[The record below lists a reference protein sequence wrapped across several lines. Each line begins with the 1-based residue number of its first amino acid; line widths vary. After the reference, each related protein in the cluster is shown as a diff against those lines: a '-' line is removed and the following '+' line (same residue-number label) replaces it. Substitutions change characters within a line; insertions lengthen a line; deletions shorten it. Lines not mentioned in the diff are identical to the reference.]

1 MMIIGKT
8 YDEERA
14 LYAMQDSSVEKCRF
28 AGPAD
33 GESALKETRNII
45 VSDCD
50 FELRY
55 PIWHSQLFKMTNC
68 RMNETCRAAIWYS
81 SDGIVT
87 DSVLGGA
94 KCFRE
99 CDNITIKNCK
109 AKSSEF
115 GWKCRKFEIDGLEI
129 ESEYMFLESK
139 DLNVNNLQN
148 TGKYSFQYT
157 QNVHIKNSTIR
168 TKDALWH
175 TKNTLVEDST
185 IESEYL
191 AWYSDGL
198 TLRNCVIIGAQPLC
212 YCKNLK
218 LENCKLVNCNLAFE
232 YSDVNAEIDGEV
244 LSVKNPRSG
253 MIVADK
259 IGEIVR
265 GNEVYPCDCKIIERN
280 T

>member
-1 MMIIGKT
+1 MIIGKT

-55 PIWHSQLFKMTNC
+55 PIWHSQSFKMTNC
-68 RMNETCRAAIWYS
+68 RMTETCRAAIWYS
-81 SDGIVT
+81 SDGTVT
-87 DSVLGGA
+87 DSMLGGA

-109 AKSSEF
+109 AKSPEF

-212 YCKNLK
+212 YCKNLR

-232 YSDVNAEIDGEV
+232 YSNVNAEIDGEV

-280 T
+280 A

>member
-55 PIWHSQLFKMTNC
+55 PIWHSQSFKMTNC
-68 RMNETCRAAIWYS
+68 RMTETCRAAIWYS
-81 SDGIVT
+81 SDGTVT

-109 AKSSEF
+109 AKSPEF

-212 YCKNLK
+212 YCKNLR

-232 YSDVNAEIDGEV
+232 YSNVNAEIDGEV

-280 T
+280 A

>member
-55 PIWHSQLFKMTNC
+55 PIWHSQSFKMTNC
-68 RMNETCRAAIWYS
+68 RMTETCRAAIWYS
-81 SDGIVT
+81 SDGTVT
-87 DSVLGGA
+87 DSMLGGA

-109 AKSSEF
+109 AKSPEF

-212 YCKNLK
+212 YCKNLR

-232 YSDVNAEIDGEV
+232 YSNVNAEIDGEV

-280 T
+280 A

>member
-8 YDEERA
+8 YDEEHA
-14 LYAMQDSSVEKCRF
+14 LYAMQDSSVEKCKF
-28 AGPAD
+28 AGSAD

-45 VSDCD
+45 VKDCD

-68 RMNETCRAAIWYS
+68 RMTETCRAAIWYS

-87 DSVLGGA
+87 DSELGGA

-115 GWKCRKFEIDGLEI
+115 GWKCRNFEIDGLEI

-139 DLNVNNLQN
+139 DLKVNNLQN

-157 QNVHIKNSTIR
+157 QNVHITNSTIR

-175 TKNTLVEDST
+175 TKNSLVEDST

-259 IGEIVR
+259 FGEIVR

-280 T
+280 A

>member
-1 MMIIGKT
+1 MIIGKT

-14 LYAMQDSSVEKCRF
+14 LYAMQDSSVEKCKF

-68 RMNETCRAAIWYS
+68 RMTETCRAAIWYS
-81 SDGIVT
+81 SDGTVT

-109 AKSSEF
+109 AKSPEF

-280 T
+280 A

>member
-1 MMIIGKT
+1 MIIGKT

-55 PIWHSQLFKMTNC
+55 PIWHSQSFKMTNC
-68 RMNETCRAAIWYS
+68 RMTETCRAAIWYS
-81 SDGIVT
+81 SDGTVT

-109 AKSSEF
+109 AKSPEF

-280 T
+280 A